1 MIVIDS
7 TTAVSCPPDEVFD
20 FVAAHYIDHVARW
33 NPKIVEVVKL
43 TEGPLAVGTRVREV
57 QLIRGKRQTHVFE
70 VTELQAPH
78 RFALRGLPGSDTAE
92 THFLAAYDIGA
103 DPADPARTRLDHH
116 LELDWQAGWFRFAP
130 VLVRHF
136 LRRELEASIRMLKS
150 EVERR
155 GRADRQQPV

>member
-7 TTAVSCPPDEVFD
+7 ITTVSCPPDRVFD
-20 FVAAHYIDHVARW
+20 FVAAHYVDHVARW
-33 NPKIVEVVKL
+33 NPKIVEVAKL
-43 TEGPLAVGTRVREV
+43 TEGPVAVGTRVREV

-70 VTELQAPH
+70 VIELAAPH
-78 RFALRGLPGSDTAE
+78 RFALRGLPGADTAE

-103 DPADPARTRLDHH
+103 DPAGTRLGHH
-116 LELDWQAGWFRFAP
+116 LELDWQSGWFRYAP

-150 EVERR
+150 EVERE
-155 GRADRQQPV
+155 GRVDRQQPV